1 MCFTIHRTLSNA
13 ARGPDSD
20 LGMLTL
26 NAPSNSPTV
35 AGSPSKRGRRRK
47 RGKKEKE
54 GSGGI
59 MTTDDLLHDTSIEL
73 VCTYIHIQHVCIQM
87 QHIHTQTV
95 YTYTCVLYTYAQF
108 IPVLVNYTT

>member
-35 AGSPSKRGRRRK
+35 AGSPSKRGWRRR

-59 MTTDDLLHDTSIEL
+59 MTTDDLLHNTSIEL
-73 VCTYIHIQHVCIQM
+73 VCTYIYTYNMYAYRCNIYTHKLY
-87 QHIHTQTV
+87 IHTHV
-95 YTYTCVLYTYAQF
+95 
-108 IPVLVNYTT
+108 